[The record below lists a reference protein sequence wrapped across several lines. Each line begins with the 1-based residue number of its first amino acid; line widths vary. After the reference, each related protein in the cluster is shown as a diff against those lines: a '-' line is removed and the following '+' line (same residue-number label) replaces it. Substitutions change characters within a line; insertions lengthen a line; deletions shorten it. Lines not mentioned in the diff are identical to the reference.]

1 MPDTNIKM
9 KMVIATLGLEV
20 HWRGAVTVARLL
32 RDCGVEVVFI
42 GNAYPDEIIQVAMQ
56 EGADIVGVSSLTG
69 GHLILGSEL
78 MEVASQKGIK
88 DNVVF
93 VIGGIFPPGDL
104 PKLKEAGFDGT
115 FGPEANGEVIYTF
128 IKKAVSL
135 KQKELP
141 DI

>member
-1 MPDTNIKM
+1 MPNINSKM

-32 RDCGVEVVFI
+32 RDYGVEVVFI

-56 EGADIVGVSSLTG
+56 EGVDIVGVSSLTG
-69 GHLILGSEL
+69 GHLILGAEL
-78 MEVASQKGIK
+78 LQTARQKGIK

-93 VIGGIFPPGDL
+93 VIGGIFPPGDI
-104 PKLKEAGFDGT
+104 PILKEAGFDGM
-115 FGPEANGEVIYTF
+115 FGPDANGEEIYTF
-128 IKKAVSL
+128 IKNAVSL
-135 KQKELP
+135 KQKEHP